1 MLKSNS
7 DKLFLGLSFCILV
20 KIWHEYLWTPNVGTG
35 SICDG
40 SDYEDLYSCCTVE
53 NPCGEWEGACK
64 SNAQCMDNLDCG
76 QFNCDITSNFTDYS
90 GFQKF
95 DCCYSGT

>member
-1 MLKSNS
+1 M
-7 DKLFLGLSFCILV
+7 LV
-20 KIWHEYLWTPNVGTG
+20 KMWHEYIWTPNVGTG

-40 SDYEDLYSCCTVE
+40 SDYEDLHSCCTVE
-53 NPCGEWEGACK
+53 NPCGEWEGACD
-64 SNAQCMDNLDCG
+64 SNAQCVDNLDCG

-95 DCCYSGT
+95 DCCYSGTYFNANKKNLQL

>member
-1 MLKSNS
+1 M
-7 DKLFLGLSFCILV
+7 
-20 KIWHEYLWTPNVGTG
+20 WHEYLWTPNVGTG

-40 SDYEDLYSCCTVE
+40 SDYEDLSSCCTVE
-53 NPCGEWEGACK
+53 NPCGEWEGACG

-76 QFNCDITSNFTDYS
+76 QYNCDITSNFTDYS

-95 DCCYSGT
+95 DCCYSGTYVNRIICCFDLYL